1 MHFPCRVLST
11 AEGCYGSP
19 VRKTSAAHTNEATP
33 SLTTTVTDRLREDI
47 LGGRLL
53 PGEKLRL
60 EHLTTRYGSG
70 RTPLREACSRLV
82 AEGLVLALEQRG
94 FRVAPI
100 SPGDLRDLTLTRQR
114 LESIALRES
123 ILHGDPAW
131 EARVRAALGALEKT
145 PRSEGGTVSAKWEKG
160 HRELHEALLSAC
172 RSPWLLRFHA
182 ILYDQSER
190 YRRMSEVVRGPV
202 RHVDKEHVE
211 LVRAALGRDPERA
224 GALLVEHIAR
234 TEDRALRGHPAF
246 ATPVP
251 AAPPAPRS
259 KMSTKRGRPRK

>member
-1 MHFPCRVLST
+1 M
-11 AEGCYGSP
+11 
-19 VRKTSAAHTNEATP
+19 RKTSATPSLETAP

-100 SPGDLRDLTLTRQR
+100 SADDLRDLTSTRQR

-123 ILHGDPAW
+123 ILHGDATW
-131 EARVRAALGALEKT
+131 EHRVRAALGALEKL
-145 PRSEGGTVSAKWEKG
+145 PRSEGGAVSARWEKG

-202 RHVDKEHVE
+202 RHVDKEHVD

-224 GALLVEHIAR
+224 AALLVEHIAK

-246 ATPVP
+246 A
-251 AAPPAPRS
+251 APLAMAPSAPRS
-259 KMSTKRGRPRK
+259 KMSTKRSRPRE